1 MQLGRQNDTK
11 YQLLESEMSDLK
23 KDYEKKIKE
32 LETSIVKTQKT
43 HEEVHKKQITEN
55 FLEEKISLL
64 HESLMKFKSE
74 FSSKFEN
81 FEKRYSICRE
91 RSNNSITKQPDFISN
106 IDSKLSLVA

>member
-1 MQLGRQNDTK
+1 
-11 YQLLESEMSDLK
+11 MSNLK

-55 FLEEKISLL
+55 SLEEKISLL

-74 FSSKFEN
+74 FSSSFEN
-81 FEKRYSICRE
+81 FEKKNSMYAEI
-91 RSNNSITKQPDFISN
+91 SNKLITKHPDFISN
-106 IDSKLSLVA
+106 IDGKLALVTEKINAETERKLKEKKL